1 MSEEAGDSGGQP
13 EGRLVR
19 FVDGTLG
26 LAAGAILFVLMS
38 LTVIDVAGRYVLNA
52 PLPAGYELVQIGMAL
67 LVFLVVPVVTARGE
81 DIRVD
86 IFQRMF
92 PVRVRPALGLAS
104 KIIMLAVIVGFA
116 WLLWKRTATFA
127 ASGETTSNLRF
138 PLAPLAAFIALSW
151 AISAVIVAAQLVR
164 WRKGRAP

>member
-1 MSEEAGDSGGQP
+1 MSEEAGDSGQP

-19 FVDGTLG
+19 FADNTLG
-26 LAAGAILFVLMS
+26 FAAGVVLFLLMT
-38 LTVIDVAGRYVLNA
+38 LTVVDVAGRYALNA

-67 LVFLVVPVVTARGE
+67 LVFLVAPVVTARGE

-92 PVRVRPALGLAS
+92 PARMRPVLGLAS
-104 KIIMLAVIVGFA
+104 KIIMLVVIAGFA

-151 AISAVIVAAQLVR
+151 VISAAVVAAQLVR
-164 WRKGRAP
+164 WRKDRAP